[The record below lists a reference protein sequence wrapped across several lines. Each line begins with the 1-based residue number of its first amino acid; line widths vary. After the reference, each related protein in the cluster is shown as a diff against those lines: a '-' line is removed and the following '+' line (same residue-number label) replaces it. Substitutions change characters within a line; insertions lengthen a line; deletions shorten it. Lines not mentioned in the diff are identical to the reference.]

1 MGEIKR
7 RLRFCTR
14 GFSLVEV
21 LAVIII
27 LGILASIAIPA
38 YIDRIENAEK
48 SVCESNRQEVQRLY
62 EMKLVKKSVE
72 TSDVLFTEFIRLNS
86 NMYCPAGGKYTY
98 LNGEVVCDIHSH
110 DDVNDNPENEVPWL

>member
-7 RLRFCTR
+7 RLRCCTR

-38 YIDRIENAEK
+38 YLERIENAEK
-48 SVCESNRQEVQRLY
+48 SVCESNRLEVQRLY
-62 EMKLVKKSVE
+62 KMELVLKSVE
-72 TSDVLFTEFIRLNS
+72 TSDVLFAEFSSLNHD
-86 NMYCPAGGKYTY
+86 MYCPAGGKYTY
-98 LNGEVVCDIHSH
+98 LNAEVVCDIHSH
-110 DDVNDNPENEVPWL
+110 DDVNDKPEDEVPWL